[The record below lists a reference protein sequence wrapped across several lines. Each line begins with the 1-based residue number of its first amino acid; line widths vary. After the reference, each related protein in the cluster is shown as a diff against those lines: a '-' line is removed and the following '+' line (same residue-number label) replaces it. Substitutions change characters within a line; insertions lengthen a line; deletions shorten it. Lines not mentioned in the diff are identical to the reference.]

1 MDFLVWM
8 EETAIATWVRESPS
22 IWAYATVLTLH
33 TLGLAFLVGLN
44 LAIDLR
50 ILGLVKRMPLAPLE
64 KMYPIMWA
72 AFWVN
77 AVSGTL
83 LFMADAT
90 VKAVQTVFIIK
101 MIFIALAV
109 VNMYLLRSRVF
120 RDPGLDK
127 RPLPMN
133 SRVLALTSLLLWAGA
148 ITAGRLLAYIK

>member
-1 MDFLVWM
+1 VDFLIWL

-50 ILGLVKRMPLAPLE
+50 ILGVVRRFPLAPME
-64 KMYPIMWA
+64 KTYPIMWV

-90 VKAVQTVFIIK
+90 VKITQSVFLIK
-101 MIFIALAV
+101 MLFIALAV
-109 VNMYLLRSRVF
+109 VNMNMLRTRVF

-127 RPLPMN
+127 RPLPAN
-133 SRVLALTSLLLWAGA
+133 SKMLALTSLVFWAGA